1 MTGCIWDGFCLIFT
15 MVIEKGSTNGIRF
28 LKDVRKNTPVRPV
41 NKNGKRWNGKGTYYL
56 PFGGTYEGEWKNGL
70 KEGQGILTTETSEYM
85 EKFITRFS
93 PNSNFD
99 EVIDDEESHISKTI
113 KIIGEFKS
121 DTIWNGNEYDEDG
134 KIIRKYVNGEEIEE

>member
-1 MTGCIWDGFCLIFT
+1 
-15 MVIEKGSTNGIRF
+15 
-28 LKDVRKNTPVRPV
+28 
-41 NKNGKRWNGKGTYYL
+41 
-56 PFGGTYEGEWKNGL
+56 
-70 KEGQGILTTETSEYM
+70 M

-134 KIIRKYVNGEEIEE
+134 KIIRKYVNGEEITDWSTDTNPAQNYQCENVNTQCTHRVGSSAYDPSANAIDGYMAEVYFIDGYQCPPSKFGETDSDTGQWKPKNSTVKNYK